1 MNNGVKIGKK
11 YAPGRVLAILA
22 MLVSGISLVGS
33 HATAA
38 GLPTVRVVS
47 PTFDPAND
55 TFANDNLGQYYAAGG
70 RSFYKYVGAGS
81 TITLTYLVTTDGTTP
96 AADKTIN
103 FMANAPYSGSK
114 AAWELNGTAVGPSQN
129 SGTGYGLQ
137 VSGKTD
143 ANGKV
148 SFTIKN
154 TDSAAN
160 AEAIP
165 TSETQPRPTAGR
177 LYGNMKA
184 VIEGLSDMQ
193 QVEDLVTFDIT
204 KAAAA
209 TLPEVATPAPSA
221 TPTPTPTPT
230 PSATPSATPTPTV
243 AAPAGPFIRLVT
255 PAVSDTTA
263 IHRTDLE
270 KMFSVDNPWYSKG
283 VGFWQIYLKT
293 GSSFTVSYKVT
304 DGSGAALANK
314 AVTLHVNKAYSKSNA
329 QLTDGKTA
337 TNPKTDDSQN
347 NDQAV
352 LTGVTNAQGIVTFN
366 LKNTDT
372 KGEAAPASMTAPA
385 PTDPKNGAVY
395 SQLYPEIAGPTTDV
409 ADFLEVHFY
418 GTAAAPAPATK
429 TITCVKG
436 KATKKVTGAKPVCP
450 KGIPLR
456 SSKKRK

>member
-22 MLVSGISLVGS
+22 LLLSGISLIES
-33 HATAA
+33 NATAA
-38 GLPTVRVVS
+38 GLPTVRVDF
-47 PTFDPAND
+47 PTFEAANE
-55 TFANDNLGQYYAAGG
+55 TFVNDGLGQYYAAGG
-70 RSFYKYVGAGS
+70 RSFFKYVGAGS
-81 TITLTYLVTTDGTTP
+81 TITITYTVTTDGTTP

-103 FMANAPYSGSK
+103 FLVNAPYSGSK
-114 AAWELNGTAVGPSQN
+114 AAWEVNGTAVGPSKDAAD
-129 SGTGYGLQ
+129 GYGLK

-143 ANGKV
+143 SNGKV

-165 TSETQPRPTAGR
+165 TSETQPRAASGR

-184 VIEGLSDMQ
+184 VIDGLSDMQ
-193 QVEDLVTFDIT
+193 QIEDLVTFDIT

-209 TLPEVATPAPSA
+209 TLAEATSPTPTPSPTATATPTPS
-221 TPTPTPTPT
+221 PTPTPT
-230 PSATPSATPTPTV
+230 AT
-243 AAPAGPFIRLVT
+243 APAGPFIRLVA
-255 PAVSDTTA
+255 PAVSETTA

-270 KMFSVDNPWYSKG
+270 KLFSVDNPWYSKG
-283 VGFWQIYLKT
+283 VGFWQVYMKT
-293 GSSFTVSYKVT
+293 GSSFAVSYKVT
-304 DGSGAALANK
+304 DGSGAALPNK

-329 QLTDGKTA
+329 QITDGKTA
-337 TNPKTDDSQN
+337 TNSKADDSQG

-352 LTGVTNAQGIVTFN
+352 LTGVTNSQGIVTFN

-372 KGEAAPASMTAPA
+372 KGEADPASMTAPA

-418 GTAAAPAPATK
+418 GTAAAPAPTTK

-436 KATKKVTGAKPVCP
+436 KASKKVTGAKPVCP
-450 KGIPLR
+450 KGYTL
-456 SSKKRK
+456 KK